1 MDLLSCLKENNIE
14 QSAPN
19 VGVVDQEPNEIHR
32 FELLRNE
39 LIELEKRVQRS
50 AYQSENN
57 EVRLK
62 DSISYMFMIL
72 YGLQNFC
79 LVNALVNNISGDL
92 VFNRAKWCCVR
103 CDPYI

>member
-14 QSAPN
+14 LSAPN
-19 VGVVDQEPNEIHR
+19 LGVVDQEPNEIRR

-62 DSISYMFMIL
+62 HSISYKFMIL
-72 YGLQNFC
+72 YCLQNFF
-79 LVNALVNNISGDL
+79 LASALVNNI
-92 VFNRAKWCCVR
+92 
-103 CDPYI
+103 

>member
-19 VGVVDQEPNEIHR
+19 VGVVDQEPNEIRR

-62 DSISYMFMIL
+62 HSISYKFMIL
-72 YGLQNFC
+72 YCLQNFF
-79 LVNALVNNISGDL
+79 LASALVNNI
-92 VFNRAKWCCVR
+92 
-103 CDPYI
+103 

>member
-1 MDLLSCLKENNIE
+1 LKENNIE
-14 QSAPN
+14 VPAPN

-57 EVRLK
+57 EVCLK
-62 DSISYMFMIL
+62 HSISFKFMIL
-72 YGLQNFC
+72 YFFHMFC
-79 LVNALVNNISGDL
+79 LLSALVIILKIWSLTVPND
-92 VFNRAKWCCVR
+92 VV
-103 CDPYI
+103 

>member
-1 MDLLSCLKENNIE
+1 LKENNIE
-14 QSAPN
+14 VPAPN

-57 EVRLK
+57 EVCLK
-62 DSISYMFMIL
+62 YSISYKFMIL
-72 YGLQNFC
+72 YFLQKFC
-79 LVNALVNNISGDL
+79 LLSALINNSEDL
-92 VFNRAKWCCVR
+92 VFWPCQMMF
-103 CDPYI
+103 CDPCS